1 MVKTRINTLPRVR
14 VRVPVCVG
22 GGRAC
27 VRVHVRACTGRVQAL
42 VQRATRRKMLA
53 QGTTLGG
60 GLGSWTLSPSGT
72 MSLGSVNHEFRV
84 SSGGHHERVTASWLA

>member
-14 VRVPVCVG
+14 VRVPVCVCVG
-22 GGRAC
+22 GAC

-60 GLGSWTLSPSGT
+60 GLGAWTLSPSGT